1 MKFSQ
6 THRPSARPT
15 KLAHPFQQTLL
26 TFIHKQVQVF
36 EALARSGNPFGSNW
50 LPADQQPGQPQPSV
64 FGSAVSPR
72 TVSSRSGSKATQTK
86 GIGLDR
92 FRAQQENA

>member
-1 MKFSQ
+1 MKFTQ
-6 THRPSARPT
+6 THRTSLRPT
-15 KLAHPFQQTLL
+15 KLANPFQQTLL
-26 TFIHKQVQVF
+26 TFINQQVQVF

-64 FGSAVSPR
+64 FRPAVSSR
-72 TVSSRSGSKATQTK
+72 TVSSRVGSKVPQTT